1 MVRITEHDPEPACAS
16 PRDAEA
22 HKLEGNRAFGD
33 GRFEDAERHY
43 TAALDASASAADE
56 GASDET
62 DGTDET
68 DETKAASARRYAHED
83 VRSTGA
89 GTTDGAPHVA
99 SSVVTSNEAGKAT
112 SRRDVVVDR
121 ARATYFANRAACRLK
136 LSRPKE
142 AAEDC
147 TCALRCDESFVKA
160 RLRRAEARETA
171 DPKDLEGALEDC
183 EAVSADASADAGLRL
198 RAETAAA
205 RLRPLVEARREALK
219 EEMLGTLKG
228 LGDALLGNF
237 GLSTKN
243 FKAEKDATGA
253 YSIQFV
259 RNP

>member
-1 MVRITEHDPEPACAS
+1 MVRIIEHDPEPASTS
-16 PRDAEA
+16 PRGAEA

-43 TAALDASASAADE
+43 TAALEASAPAADE
-56 GASDET
+56 GASDEP
-62 DGTDET
+62 DET
-68 DETKAASARRYAHED
+68 EAASARRDARED
-83 VRSTGA
+83 DRASGA

-99 SSVVTSNEAGKAT
+99 SSDVISNEA
-112 SRRDVVVDR
+112 SRTASSGNRDVVVHR

-136 LSRPKE
+136 LARPNE

-147 TCALRCDESFVKA
+147 TRALRCDESFVKA

-171 DPKDLEGALEDC
+171 DPKDLEGALADC
-183 EAVSADASADAGLRL
+183 EAAATDARADAGLRL

-253 YSIQFV
+253 YSVQFV
-259 RNP
+259 RNPS

>member
-1 MVRITEHDPEPACAS
+1 MVRIIEHDPEPASTS
-16 PRDAEA
+16 PRGAEA

-43 TAALDASASAADE
+43 TAALEASAPAADE
-56 GASDET
+56 GASDEP
-62 DGTDET
+62 DET
-68 DETKAASARRYAHED
+68 EAASARRDARED
-83 VRSTGA
+83 DRARTSA
-89 GTTDGAPHVA
+89 GTTDGAPHVP
-99 SSVVTSNEAGKAT
+99 SSDVISNEASRTASSET
-112 SRRDVVVDR
+112 SRDVVVDR
-121 ARATYFANRAACRLK
+121 ARATYFSNRAACRLK
-136 LSRPKE
+136 LARPNE

-147 TCALRCDESFVKA
+147 TRALRCDESFVKA

-171 DPKDLEGALEDC
+171 DPKDLEGALADC
-183 EAVSADASADAGLRL
+183 EAAATDARADAGLRL

-253 YSIQFV
+253 YSVQFV
-259 RNP
+259 RNPT

>member
-1 MVRITEHDPEPACAS
+1 MVRIIEHDPEPASTS
-16 PRDAEA
+16 PRGAEA
-22 HKLEGNRAFGD
+22 RKLEGNRAFGD

-43 TAALDASASAADE
+43 TAALEASAPAADE
-56 GASDET
+56 GASDEP
-62 DGTDET
+62 DET
-68 DETKAASARRYAHED
+68 EAASARRDARED
-83 VRSTGA
+83 DRASGA

-99 SSVVTSNEAGKAT
+99 SSDVISNEA
-112 SRRDVVVDR
+112 SRTASSGARDVVVHR

-136 LSRPKE
+136 LARPNE

-147 TCALRCDESFVKA
+147 TRALRCDESFVKA

-171 DPKDLEGALEDC
+171 DPKDLEGALADC
-183 EAVSADASADAGLRL
+183 EAAATDARADAGLRL

-253 YSIQFV
+253 YSVQFV
-259 RNP
+259 RNPS